1 MPIIRKI
8 IKLKTSKAVCLP
20 KSWIQ
25 YFERETGAEIKE
37 VAITIIDGELRVS
50 PILPKAEPK
59 AEGDNKDDD
68 FKGP

>member
-1 MPIIRKI
+1 MPIIRKLI
-8 IKLKTSKAVCLP
+8 RLKTSKAVCLP

-25 YFERETGAEIKE
+25 YFERETGAEITE
-37 VAITIIDGELRVS
+37 VAIEVNRELRIS